1 MKSVLV
7 AGLGNPGGA
16 YAETRHNIGFMVLDR
31 LSERLEVQFDRAGR
45 VYSLASGIAG
55 ETEILLLRPLTYMNN
70 SGRAVSD
77 LLEARPLPFENVL
90 VVVDDVALPLGT
102 VRIRPGGSDGG
113 HNGLVSVIEH
123 LRSDQFPRLRCG
135 IGEPPPLQSMEEFVL
150 SPFDTSEKT
159 VVREMIARAAD
170 AVMEFVSSGI
180 APAMNEF
187 NA

>member
-1 MKSVLV
+1 
-7 AGLGNPGGA
+7 
-16 YAETRHNIGFMVLDR
+16 
-31 LSERLEVQFDRAGR
+31 
-45 VYSLASGIAG
+45 
-55 ETEILLLRPLTYMNN
+55 
-70 SGRAVSD
+70 
-77 LLEARPLPFENVL
+77 LEARPLPFENVL